1 MPLIGLVRSH
11 QAAAWCD
18 GIARAQCNERS
29 VSDTAP
35 YQRPCRFANYKFATV
50 RPSRI
55 KKRRETSRLFLVP
68 LIGLEPIRCR
78 HRGIL
83 SPLRL
88 PFRHSGIFC
97 LFSLFLGGLEDALD
111 EHRSFVCH
119 SATAAYYVL
128 FSLLSGGLEDT
139 LDEHRSFVCHS
150 ATAAYCGFFVFRQRK

>member
-1 MPLIGLVRSH
+1 MRKVVLPDSEPKKRVQFELAFLVPLIGLERSH

-88 PFRHSGIFC
+88 PFRHSG
-97 LFSLFLGGLEDALD
+97 LFYLSALFFSCQTTKMIVARRTVFVNNYRLTFGRFVISSFFSGL
-111 EHRSFVCH
+111 R
-119 SATAAYYVL
+119 
-128 FSLLSGGLEDT
+128 
-139 LDEHRSFVCHS
+139 R
-150 ATAAYCGFFVFRQRK
+150 